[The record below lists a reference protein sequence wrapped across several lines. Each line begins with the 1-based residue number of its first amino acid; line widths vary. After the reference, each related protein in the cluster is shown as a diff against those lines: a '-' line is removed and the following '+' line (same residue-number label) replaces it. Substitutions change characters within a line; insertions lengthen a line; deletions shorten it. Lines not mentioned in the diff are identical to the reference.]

1 MIMGKT
7 GTIFAGVILS
17 LILFSGITVSSY
29 SDYLSPKKQ
38 IESGV
43 ALADITCKDDH
54 VAVIRTSG
62 DPACVKN
69 TTAEYLGWP
78 KIEAL
83 SRLVNVINNQTSS
96 DISLLDASQIPELLI
111 YDEETESAVLSP
123 EKIHGFSIRHG
134 FAKINL
140 DAFESDK
147 ILLNAFGESVVMYRD
162 SEESYYWVGTSTENS
177 GSPNAYFSIE
187 EGLISG
193 QVDDDSLGYL
203 MMAPLGHDG
212 DLHIIQEVD
221 LSLIPE
227 LFIYDE
233 ETESATFSSES
244 VDDFGVIRHSIGK
257 MNFTV
262 FDSGTFLFNAFGE
275 SIVINKHHHVQG
287 SDWIGITRNSPIS
300 NVIFHTSN
308 DMIQGG
314 LVKNP
319 NRDLFG
325 IISLGNND
333 LYVIQEIDR
342 SQKKEHPDNW
352 GHNVYIEMLLKDW
365 NHSVSTDISM
375 SNNNGVVIGREDDY
389 NLFFF
394 TITPL
399 GHDDLYTRQ
408 EIRSSHHKVKFSDD
422 EITKIEQLWKDFDRV
437 SMDAYLNKSNGMI
450 MGTVDGSFGYFTIN
464 PLGYDNLYTIKEID
478 SSPHKDESDG
488 LDEQIEIEKEF

>member
-1 MIMGKT
+1 M
-7 GTIFAGVILS
+7 
-17 LILFSGITVSSY
+17 
-29 SDYLSPKKQ
+29 
-38 IESGV
+38 
-43 ALADITCKDDH
+43 
-54 VAVIRTSG
+54 AVIRTSG

-69 TTAEYLGWP
+69 ATAEYLGWP

-147 ILLNAFGESVVMYRD
+147 ILLNAFGESVVMYLD

-187 EGLISG
+187 VGLISG

-203 MMAPLGHDG
+203 MIAPLDYGG
-212 DLHIIQEVD
+212 GLHIIQEVD

-233 ETESATFSSES
+233 ETESATLSPGS

-257 MNFTV
+257 MNSTV

-275 SIVINKHHHVQG
+275 SILISKHPKVQG
-287 SDWIGITRNSPIS
+287 TDWIGITRNSLHS

-308 DMIQGG
+308 DVIQSG

-319 NRDLFG
+319 NRDLFR

-333 LYVIQEIDR
+333 LYVIQERDR
-342 SQKKEHPDNW
+342 SQKREHPANW
-352 GHNVYIEMLLKDW
+352 DPDIPIEGSLKHW
-365 NHSVSTDISM
+365 NNRVSTDVYA
-375 SNNNGVVIGREDDY
+375 SNNNGVIVGWKPG
-389 NLFFF
+389 LFYF

-408 EIRSSHHKVKFSDD
+408 EIFSHHHKIYFRAS
-422 EITKIEQLWKDFDRV
+422 EITKIDQLWKDFDRV
-437 SMDAYLNKSNGMI
+437 SMDAYLNKSSGVI
-450 MGTVDGSFGYFTIN
+450 MGTVDGSFGYF
-464 PLGYDNLYTIKEID
+464 Y
-478 SSPHKDESDG
+478 HKSAW
-488 LDEQIEIEKEF
+488 LR